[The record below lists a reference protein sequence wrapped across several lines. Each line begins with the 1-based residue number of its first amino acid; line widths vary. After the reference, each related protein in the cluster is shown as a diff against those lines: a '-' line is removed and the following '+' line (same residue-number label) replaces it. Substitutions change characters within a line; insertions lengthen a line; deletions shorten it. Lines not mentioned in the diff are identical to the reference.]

1 MIGLPS
7 FRGKKAQTVWFATVA
22 PAGGAVVSDAA
33 QVASVKA
40 CPNDF
45 PPVGGTPSQ

>member
-1 MIGLPS
+1 MWLPI
-7 FRGKKAQTVWFATVA
+7 VA
-22 PAGGAVVSDAA
+22 PAGGAVVSVAA

-40 CPNDF
+40 CPSDF